1 MNKSAIVL
9 ARNYSTALSV
19 IRGLGLAGYEI
30 DLVITV
36 RDKDADQAQIAACS
50 KYVRHAH
57 ILTGRKY
64 SDATDQ
70 KVVDCLNGYEGTHLL
85 FPIDDY
91 SVMMMDKHREEFS
104 AHFIM
109 PYIAGGGLHEMT
121 RLMDKTVQSALA
133 RSVGM
138 KVPKEW
144 VLDLNSFAIP
154 DDMVYPCFVKPLN
167 SVLGYKTE
175 MKRCEDARELAAHL
189 AKLVERNRDRSIL
202 VQEFLEIDEE
212 ISMSGVCADQAVLLP
227 ALVAKSRIG
236 KHETGVTLSG
246 SLVPVETVGET
257 TVQQIHALLKAF
269 HYVGQFDMEVLRCG
283 EEYYFGEVN
292 LRSGGPNFAY
302 TLNGVNLPAVAAKV
316 IDAKTGQCTTCPK
329 VEGCDSSHLFREAGE
344 ITFHKPFVYEKVA
357 WEDYL
362 NFRIGK
368 KELNEILNETEDKL
382 LNWAE
387 DPAPGDLFDEIMKK
401 LSVVERARSLGK
413 KTPVYKGYLLA
424 KDVKSSDLKKPLR
437 KQHTISAQ
445 DILDGH
451 TLKPKKNKRVILMS
465 RNYSS
470 LLGMIRALAGS
481 EYEIEVIRLFQ
492 TPPKRHRVYLRMI
505 PEGFSKYVNKYHIC
519 ITNHDDMKLVN
530 FIMGLYQEDI
540 PTLLLPADDYPMS
553 VLDTYYNTFEPYFK
567 LPHAHMQA
575 GRLNEL
581 MGKQLQKQMLK
592 DFGFNV
598 VDSHQVDILDH
609 QYELPEGI
617 HYPCFMKPAVS
628 VTSSKKI
635 MRRCESEEELRLA
648 LDGLA
653 EKHEQLSVLV
663 EDFLD
668 IKKEYAL
675 LGLCADN
682 QVMIPNGMV
691 RMLRS
696 GQGAHHGVTMIG
708 KVIPTAPVQAL
719 MDQISDF
726 MKTMHFTGLFDVDL
740 LAADGKIYIC
750 EINLR
755 FGASGYAITACGVN
769 LPKMFADYMLGNIPL
784 NQDAA
789 ITEFGKTFASEK
801 VLIEDHGEHYITTD
815 YVKEVMERVDIHLIA
830 DPEDP
835 EPYEY
840 MKKFYKFS
848 WIMPIWRGAKKIIKR
863 K

>member
-1 MNKSAIVL
+1 MSKSAVVL

-19 IRGLGLAGYEI
+19 IRGLGVAGYEI

-36 RDKDADQAQIAACS
+36 RDKDAKQAEIAACS
-50 KYVRHAH
+50 KYVRNAH

-64 SDATDQ
+64 SDSTDQ
-70 KVVDCLNGYEGTHLL
+70 KVVDCLKEYEGRHLL

-91 SVMMMDKHREEFS
+91 SVMLADKHREEL
-104 AHFIM
+104 AEHFIM
-109 PYIAGGGLHEMT
+109 PYIVGGGFQELS
-121 RLMDKTVQSALA
+121 RLMDKTVQSELA
-133 RSVGM
+133 RQAGM

-144 VLDLNSFAIP
+144 VLDLGSFEIP
-154 DDMVYPCFVKPLN
+154 EDMCYPCFVKPLQ

-175 MKRCEDARELAAHL
+175 MKRCNNAHELAAHL
-189 AKLVERNRDRSIL
+189 AKLVEKNRDRSIL

-212 ISMSGVCADQAVLLP
+212 ISMSGVCADQEILLP

-246 SLVPVETVGET
+246 SLVPVESVGEKT
-257 TVQQIHALLKAF
+257 ALEIFEVLKAF

-302 TLNGVNLPAVAAKV
+302 TLNGMNLPKIAARV
-316 IDAKTGQCTTCPK
+316 IEDGPEHIWDEPVKI
-329 VEGCDSSHLFREAGE
+329 S
-344 ITFHKPFVYEKVA
+344 FHKPFVYEKVA

-362 NFRIGK
+362 NFRISR
-368 KELNEILNETEDKL
+368 KELKEILGETEDKL

-387 DPAPGDLFDEIMKK
+387 DPAPGQMFDEIMKQ
-401 LSVVERARSLGK
+401 LNVVERGRSLGK
-413 KTPVYKGYLLA
+413 KTPVYKGYLMA
-424 KDVKSSDLKKPLR
+424 KQIKSSDLKKPL
-437 KQHTISAQ
+437 KKHNQISAE
-445 DILDGH
+445 DILEGRA
-451 TLKPKKNKRVILMS
+451 LQPKKNKRVILLS

-470 LLGMIRALAGS
+470 LLGMIRALADS

-505 PEGFSKYVNKYHIC
+505 PEGFSKYVSRYHIC
-519 ITNHDDMKLVN
+519 VTNHDDQKLVN
-530 FIMGLYQEDI
+530 LLLELYQEDK

-553 VLDTYYNTFEPYFK
+553 VLDTYYDSFSPYFK
-567 LPHAHMQA
+567 LPHSQGKA

-598 VDSHQVDILDH
+598 VDSRQIDIREH
-609 QYELPEGI
+609 QYVLPDGI
-617 HYPCFMKPAVS
+617 SYPCFMKPAVS

-635 MRRCESEEELRLA
+635 MRRCENEAELLAA
-648 LDGLA
+648 LDALA
-653 EKHEQLSVLV
+653 EKHDELSVLV
-663 EDFLD
+663 EDFLE
-668 IKKEYAL
+668 IEKEYAL
-675 LGLCADN
+675 LGLAADD

-691 RMLRS
+691 RMLKS
-696 GQGAHHGVTMIG
+696 GQGAHHGVTLLG
-708 KVIPTAPVQAL
+708 KVIPTAPVKKL
-719 MDQISDF
+719 MDQLADF
-726 MKTMHFTGLFDVDL
+726 MKTLHVTGLFDVDL
-740 LAADGKIYIC
+740 LAAKGKVYIC

-769 LPKMFADYMLGNIPL
+769 LPKMFADYMLGDTPL
-784 NQDAA
+784 DQTAE
-789 ITEFGKTFASEK
+789 ITEFGKTFVSEK
-801 VLIEDHGEHYITTD
+801 VLIEDHGEHYISTD
-815 YVKEVMERVDIHLIA
+815 YVKQVFNNVDIHLIA

-840 MKKFYKFS
+840 MKKFYKYS
-848 WIMPIWRGAKKIIKR
+848 WIMPIWRGARKVIKKK
-863 K
+863 